1 MAAALAQRLELTHI
15 ELDALAWGPSWT
27 QTPDDELRAA
37 LVQAMS
43 AASWVID
50 GNYSKI
56 RDLVWASA
64 DTVVWL
70 DYSFP
75 RVFTQLLQRTARRT
89 FRREVLWHG
98 NRERL
103 GTVFF
108 SRDSILLWALKTHWR
123 RQREYAALLARPQY
137 ECLCVVRLRS
147 PRETAAWL
155 EEIH

>member
-64 DTVVWL
+64 DTVLPLPVH
-70 DYSFP
+70 S
-75 RVFTQLLQRTARRT
+75 LQCADVIDQRQYAPFDELIGYIHLVRRN
-89 FRREVLWHG
+89 G
-98 NRERL
+98 L
-103 GTVFF
+103 GIVAIT
-108 SRDSILLWALKTHWR
+108 IT
-123 RQREYAALLARPQY
+123 P
-137 ECLCVVRLRS
+137 
-147 PRETAAWL
+147 
-155 EEIH
+155 